1 MVNDDDDIPASH
13 IANKPAVVV
22 DDIDDA
28 VNCLE
33 EVSSD
38 VEYASEKVTEGDF
51 SEAQDIIDGVLDDLQ
66 AVKTWLASRPT
77 QNLT

>member
-1 MVNDDDDIPASH
+1 MSDNNDDNIPASH

-33 EVSSD
+33 EVSAD
-38 VEYASEKVTEGDF
+38 VEYASEKIAEQDF
-51 SEAQDIIDGVLDDLQ
+51 SETHDIIDGVLDDLQ
-66 AVKTWLASRPT
+66 AVKTWLQDQPK
-77 QNLT
+77 Q